1 MEILQILKALA
12 DENRIRIVSLL
23 KQQELCVCEIEAILG
38 INQSNLSRH
47 LHKLSA
53 VQLIK
58 RTKKSQWVYY
68 QTNQQL
74 LEQYPFLKKIFNR
87 ELAQVKPYKDDY
99 EKLRKYKRSRMNCD
113 RLDSK
118 RSKDQ
123 SPAKLKESSAGVE
136 HI

>member
-1 MEILQILKALA
+1 MELIQILKALA

-47 LHKLSA
+47 LHKLNA

-87 ELAQVKPYKDDY
+87 ELAQVKPYKEDN
-99 EKLRKYKRSRMNCD
+99 EMLREYRKGKMSCD

-118 RSKDQ
+118 RSQDQ
-123 SPAKLKESSAGVE
+123 SPTKLKESSAGVE
-136 HI
+136 YI